1 MVVPSYGFPTGRHT
15 HCPRCGI
22 RFDLVRTWVCEP
34 PHRVAFLYAVSGTPE
49 PCQDGDSCCRAVR
62 RLLIAVLAM
71 AASPVLAQVDPKTH
85 KLCLEAKDYQGCV
98 KAMTT
103 APADQNKVPSTIR
116 VIEGERELTGNS
128 CPADM
133 AYAGSGWCSNVICVS
148 RSSGHSPGLGGKN
161 WSCPKIFGMGYAMS
175 WGDSK
180 VKATYDPSCPKEP
193 PEIGWRSSCE
203 QNDHSWIKQPIDYDN
218 LRPFGK

>member
-1 MVVPSYGFPTGRHT
+1 MPPWPAPSER
-15 HCPRCGI
+15 
-22 RFDLVRTWVCEP
+22 
-34 PHRVAFLYAVSGTPE
+34 
-49 PCQDGDSCCRAVR
+49 CQDGRSRFRAVH